1 MFARARVVVS
11 VSLIAF
17 PVVVLAQAGPSEPQ
31 VIAAASTGKI
41 NVGQR
46 KLGGQL
52 VATVR
57 VGEDGKVS
65 EVAVVENTTDDGF
78 ESQLIK
84 VLQNARFRPAIDD
97 SGKAIAAS
105 IDMKVELR
113 PSTGSLPK
121 PVAAKADPQ
130 LTEREKARI
139 RKMKCSD
146 FSWEWQLISEEADD
160 AAATEF
166 MPRIA
171 TAMYAAARTEA
182 GEYVD
187 AKVWKAAPKAL
198 EEAAKRCKD
207 APDQLFW
214 QDTFRAVMDQA
225 VPK

>member
-11 VSLIAF
+11 ISLIAF
-17 PVVVLAQAGPSEPQ
+17 PVAVLAQAGPSEPQ

-130 LTEREKARI
+130 LTDKEKARI
-139 RKMKCSD
+139 RKMKCTD
-146 FSWEWQLISEEADD
+146 FSWEWDLLSDQAED
-160 AAATEF
+160 AVATEF

-198 EEAAKRCKD
+198 DEAAKRCKD
-207 APDQLFW
+207 TPDQLFW
-214 QDTFRAVMDQA
+214 QDTFRTVMDLA